1 MMIKLNLKYLG
12 KNQVL
17 NVHLFAEVTIKME
30 NIKEEII
37 KDIPED
43 LKELIKEGVYRKD
56 SMGMSAAAVYEIK
69 NILGGKNAYLKINPV
84 HNLETLAYEKDIYR
98 WLSPYLPVP
107 EIYYY
112 SKDEKYEYLLMSEIE
127 GFNAAD
133 NNTLSSEELVI
144 LLARGLRQIHSID
157 ISSCPFNTTLNVK
170 LKQAKKNVDM
180 RLVDKDDFNEENQG
194 KSSEDIYNNLVD
206 KRTFSEELV
215 FTHGDYC
222 FPNIM
227 LKHNE
232 VSGFIDM
239 GRAGVADK
247 YQDIALFYRSMK
259 YNLGS
264 EELFPLFLREYG
276 LEEVQREKIDYYILL
291 DELF

>member
-1 MMIKLNLKYLG
+1 
-12 KNQVL
+12 VL

-30 NIKEEII
+30 NLKEEII

-43 LKELIKEGVYRKD
+43 LKELIREGIYKKD

-84 HNLETLAYEKDIYR
+84 HNPETLSYEKDVYE

-112 SKDEKYEYLLMSEIE
+112 SRDEKYEYLLMSEIE

-133 NNTLSSEELVI
+133 NETLSSEELAI

-157 ISSCPFNTTLNVK
+157 ISSCPFDTTLNVK
-170 LKQAKKNVDM
+170 LQQAKQNVEM
-180 RLVDKDDFNEENQG
+180 KLVDEDDFNEENEG
-194 KSSEDIYNNLVD
+194 KSAEDIYNNLVNR
-206 KRTFSEELV
+206 RTFSEDLV

-222 FPNIM
+222 FPNII
-227 LKHNE
+227 LKNKE

-239 GRAGVADK
+239 GRAGIADR

-264 EELFPLFLREYG
+264 EKLFPLFLKEYG
-276 LEEVQREKIDYYILL
+276 LEKVDWEKIDYYILL

>member
-1 MMIKLNLKYLG
+1 
-12 KNQVL
+12 VL
-17 NVHLFAEVTIKME
+17 NIHLFAEVTIKME
-30 NIKEEII
+30 NLKEEII

-43 LKELIKEGVYRKD
+43 LKELTREGIYKKD

-69 NILGGKNAYLKINPV
+69 NIFGGKNAYLKINPV
-84 HNLETLAYEKDIYR
+84 HNPETLSYEKDVYE

-112 SKDEKYEYLLMSEIE
+112 SRDEKYEYLLMSEIE

-133 NNTLSSEELVI
+133 NETLSSEELAI

-157 ISSCPFNTTLNVK
+157 ISSCPFDTTLNVK
-170 LKQAKKNVDM
+170 LQQAKQNVEM
-180 RLVDKDDFNEENQG
+180 KLVDEDDFNEENEG
-194 KSSEDIYNNLVD
+194 KSAEDIYNNLVNR
-206 KRTFSEELV
+206 RTFSEDLV

-222 FPNIM
+222 FPNII
-227 LKHNE
+227 LKNKE

-239 GRAGVADK
+239 GRAGIADR

-264 EELFPLFLREYG
+264 EKLFPLFLKEYG
-276 LEEVQREKIDYYILL
+276 LEKVDWEKIDYYILL